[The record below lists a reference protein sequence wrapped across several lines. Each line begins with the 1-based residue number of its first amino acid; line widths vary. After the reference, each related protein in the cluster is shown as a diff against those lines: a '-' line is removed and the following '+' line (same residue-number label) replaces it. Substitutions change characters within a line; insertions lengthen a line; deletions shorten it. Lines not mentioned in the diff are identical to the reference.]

1 MQKGIIDYAL
11 IIHHNAF
18 FHVCFIIVVSWNMQ
32 TFQANLAA
40 EQSKQSWELTPAGQ
54 IGQGEG
60 TMQGTEPTSAGGRG
74 VWGGVGGRTCR
85 ICGAEG

>member
-18 FHVCFIIVVSWNMQ
+18 FHVYLIIVVSWNMQ

-40 EQSKQSWELTPAGQ
+40 QQSKQSSELTPAGQ
-54 IGQGEG
+54 IGQKWG
-60 TMQGTEPTSAGGRG
+60 TMQGTNPTSAGGRG
-74 VWGGVGGRTCR
+74 FGVGSQGKDL
-85 ICGAEG
+85 